1 MIKCQRAV
9 RGRGDLRFD
18 FYPVLSARI
27 ESHEA
32 VTS

>member
-1 MIKCQRAV
+1 MIKVPPSGARP
-9 RGRGDLRFD
+9 RFD
-18 FYPVLSARI
+18 FYPVLSATI